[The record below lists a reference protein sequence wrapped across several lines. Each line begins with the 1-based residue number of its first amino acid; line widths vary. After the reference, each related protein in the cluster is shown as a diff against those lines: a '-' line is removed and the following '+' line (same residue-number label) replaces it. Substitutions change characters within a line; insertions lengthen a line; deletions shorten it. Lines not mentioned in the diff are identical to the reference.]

1 MSELSAAGKYFLQ
14 GKILFTNSLLK
25 ISFKYSHV
33 CPSPSFS
40 LLTFQFVTHQHFAEP
55 LTILLVHIFFQLCA
69 FCDGVKDLTQVHSP
83 MEFWG
88 ANCWKLFSA
97 DTSKA
102 GIPENTITALEPSN
116 NTLLKCVCVCVNKGC
131 VS

>member
-1 MSELSAAGKYFLQ
+1 MSWQSLHLISNELSAAGAGGKYFLQ
-14 GKILFTNSLLK
+14 GEILFTNSLLK

-69 FCDGVKDLTQVHSP
+69 FCDCVKDSTRVLILDFFWCKLLEIIQCEYKQSQNTRKYNHSFRP
-83 MEFWG
+83 
-88 ANCWKLFSA
+88 
-97 DTSKA
+97 
-102 GIPENTITALEPSN
+102 
-116 NTLLKCVCVCVNKGC
+116 
-131 VS
+131 